1 MTSLTAPQIEEHVA
15 AIERDGFTVLERV
28 IEPELVDELVATI
41 DRLMVELGVPF
52 GDNAFLGEH
61 TRRIFNL
68 LPRDPVFARVPLYEP
83 VVTLVQRVLDE
94 QCLLSSLTA
103 IEMHPGQAAQPLHA
117 DTGSIPLP
125 RPRPALAC
133 LAIWALTD
141 FTLEN
146 GATRIVPGSHRF
158 DRRPRKGEQ
167 ADCVQATMPRGSVL
181 VYNGDVWHGG
191 SENRSDARR
200 LGIVSNFCAGFL
212 RQEENQLLGVPREVA
227 ATYPRRLQQMI
238 GYGTYKGLVGHVDQR
253 DPGTLLDPDVETDM
267 VWRRMR

>member
-1 MTSLTAPQIEEHVA
+1 MTVQDLDRHLD
-15 AIERDGFTVLERV
+15 AIRRDGYTVLERV

-41 DRLMVELGVPF
+41 DRLMVELDVPF
-52 GDNAFLGEH
+52 GSNVFLGAR

-83 VVTLVQRVLDE
+83 VLSVVQRVLDE

-103 IEMHPGQAAQPLHA
+103 IEMNPGQASQPLHA
-117 DTGSIPLP
+117 DTGSIGLP
-125 RPRPALAC
+125 RPHIPVVC
-133 LAIWALTD
+133 VAIWALSD
-141 FTLEN
+141 FTHDN

-167 ADCVQATMPRGSVL
+167 ADHVEATMPRGSVL
-181 VYNGDVWHGG
+181 VYDGAIWHGG
-191 SENRSDARR
+191 GENRSDARR
-200 LGIVSNFCAGFL
+200 LGIVCNYCAGFL
-212 RQEENQLLGVPREVA
+212 RQEENQLLAVPREVA

-238 GYGTYKGLVGHVDQR
+238 GYGTYKGLIGHVDQR
-253 DPGTLLDPDVETDM
+253 DPGTLLDPSVETDM